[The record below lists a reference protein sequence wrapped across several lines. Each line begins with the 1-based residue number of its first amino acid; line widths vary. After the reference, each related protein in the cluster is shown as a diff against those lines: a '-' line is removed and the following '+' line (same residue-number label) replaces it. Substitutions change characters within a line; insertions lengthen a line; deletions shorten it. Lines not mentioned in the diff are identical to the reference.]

1 MFGSSSNE
9 QTTFRNNKIMKK
21 SLYLKY
27 LLVVITVLLL
37 NSQSIS
43 YAQNLTK
50 IDSLLQE
57 KYPDNAPGATFLISK
72 NGEIIYKKA
81 FGLANLELNVPMKT
95 NNVFKIGSLTKQF
108 TAVSILMLLEQGK
121 LNLDDEITKFIP
133 DYPTNGNKITIHNLL
148 NHTSGVKDYT
158 KVKGLN
164 TIAQQDLTPLEL
176 IDFSKNKPI
185 DFIPGEKFKYNNSGY
200 IILGYI
206 IEKITGQPYGDFVE
220 EQIFKKLEM
229 TASQYASQRKI
240 IQNRASGYQKNDRYT
255 NRMDISL
262 TLTYSAGSLMSTVDD
277 LFKWQEAMKN
287 NLLISEETT
296 EKAFTNYTLNNGEH
310 TNYGYG
316 WHIKTINNNRTFE
329 HGGAIFGF
337 KSMGVYF
344 PDLDIYVIALTN
356 CLCNSPTKVT
366 REIAELAAKN

>member
-1 MFGSSSNE
+1 
-9 QTTFRNNKIMKK
+9 MKK
-21 SLYLKY
+21 PIYLNY
-27 LLVVITVLLL
+27 LLILITILSL
-37 NSQSIS
+37 NFQSIS

-72 NGEIIYKKA
+72 NGSIIYKKA

-95 NNVFKIGSLTKQF
+95 DNIFKIGSLTKQF
-108 TAVSILMLLEQGK
+108 TAISILMLMEKGK

-133 DYPTNGNKITIHNLL
+133 DYPTNGNKITIHHLL
-148 NHTSGVKDYT
+148 THTSGVKDYT

-164 TIAQQDLTPLEL
+164 AIAQKDLTPLEL
-176 IDFSKNKPI
+176 IDFSKNEPI
-185 DFIPGEKFKYNNSGY
+185 DFTPGEKYKYNNSGY

-206 IEKITGQPYGDFVE
+206 IERVTGQPFANFVE
-220 EQIFKKLEM
+220 EQIFNKLEM
-229 TASQYASQRKI
+229 KTSQYASQREV
-240 IQNRASGYQKNDRYT
+240 IQNRASGYQKKDSYI
-255 NRMDISL
+255 NRMDFSI
-262 TLTYSAGSLMSTVDD
+262 TLAYATGGLMSTVDD
-277 LFKWQEAMKN
+277 MFTWQEAIKN
-287 NLLISEETT
+287 NLLISKETT

-316 WHIKTINNNRTFE
+316 WHIKTINNKQTFE
-329 HGGAIFGF
+329 HGGAVWGF

-344 PDLDIYVIALTN
+344 PDLDIYVIGLTN

-366 REIAELAAKN
+366 REIAKLAAELN